1 MGIKTLQGG
10 KWGKGER
17 MAQLYW
23 FLSTHTV
30 LHLGLD
36 DFVPV
41 VLLSPQISW
50 IPLISNHLPL
60 ILRSELKW
68 KVLSVCGHPS
78 FVVVSWLMY
87 TLYMQLLPF
96 LHDFSQPAI
105 STSFWCADI
114 HPLEQMTQMLA
125 LCYLKNGF
133 SNLMLT
139 HILSNSHI

>member
-1 MGIKTLQGG
+1 MGIKSLQGG

-17 MAQLYW
+17 TAQLYW
-23 FLSTHTV
+23 FLSTCTV

-36 DFVPV
+36 YSVPV

-50 IPLISNHLPL
+50 IPPISNHLPL
-60 ILRSELKW
+60 ILRSELKA
-68 KVLSVCGHPS
+68 LSVCGHPS

-87 TLYMQLLPF
+87 TLHMQLLPF

-105 STSFWCADI
+105 LTSFWCAHI
-114 HPLEQMTQMLA
+114 HPLEQLTRMLA
-125 LCYLKNGF
+125 LCYLKNVF
-133 SNLMLT
+133 SNLMPI